1 MRPYV
6 TRLTIGRAAL
16 QPLLV
21 PQIELTAKSPSGAD
35 LKATLSSQEASF
47 VNGIFAKQAATSTD
61 PAGAAASASQ
71 AVKAAIAFQ
80 LPGTNLAFFPIGL
93 VITLVWTGA
102 FLLAVGFGTVGRIQ
116 FREQYRRR
124 MRREMANGMR
134 TI

>member
-1 MRPYV
+1 M
-6 TRLTIGRAAL
+6 TGLTIGRAAL

-47 VNGIFAKQAATSTD
+47 VNGIFAKQAASATD

-71 AVKAAIAFQ
+71 AVKAATPFQ
-80 LPGTNLAFFPIGL
+80 LPGTNLAFFPVGL
-93 VITLVWTGA
+93 VITMVWTGA
-102 FLLAVGFGTVGRIQ
+102 FILAVGFGTVGRIQ